1 MSIFP
6 FFLSLRIVPTCH
18 KPIFFHK
25 PFTDVRLSSPKHE
38 LYDIERKFPTCF
50 QKTLCIVL
58 KWHRRTNSPPR
69 GKRRQNA

>member
-25 PFTDVRLSSPKHE
+25 PFMDVRLSSPKHE
-38 LYDIERKFPTCF
+38 LYDIERKFPTYF
-50 QKTLCIVL
+50 QKTLCI
-58 KWHRRTNSPPR
+58 
-69 GKRRQNA
+69 A